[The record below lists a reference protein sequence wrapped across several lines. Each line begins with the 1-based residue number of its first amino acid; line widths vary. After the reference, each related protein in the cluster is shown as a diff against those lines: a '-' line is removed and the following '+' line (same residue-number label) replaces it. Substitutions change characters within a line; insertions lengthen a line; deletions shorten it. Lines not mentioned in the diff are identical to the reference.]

1 MHWLRYISR
10 RRLLIYTSLHV
21 DMEAV
26 KNGQTILNIII
37 YGMFR
42 KSTDEQI
49 NDEQKIKAV
58 KCWTTGGEK

>member
-1 MHWLRYISR
+1 
-10 RRLLIYTSLHV
+10 
-21 DMEAV
+21 MEAV

-58 KCWTTGGEK
+58 KC